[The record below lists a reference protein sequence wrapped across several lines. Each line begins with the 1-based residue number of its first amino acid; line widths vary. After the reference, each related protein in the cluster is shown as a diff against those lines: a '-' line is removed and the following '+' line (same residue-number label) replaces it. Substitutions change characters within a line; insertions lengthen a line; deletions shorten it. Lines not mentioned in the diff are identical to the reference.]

1 MNFVGIL
8 IYYVFEN
15 KRKPN
20 DRVGPVMPKIYEKS
34 IKAVRR
40 LYFMSL
46 LNSRA
51 CRPLVSKWV
60 RRHRAALPSLRIV
73 HWAKTSPDQAGQL
86 LSNQS
91 FSFLIWEQIYPTFL
105 FLVNLYRQAFAGV
118 FLPCSFILFEYLFVF
133 YSNLYLLYSI

>member
-1 MNFVGIL
+1 MFK
-8 IYYVFEN
+8 N

-20 DRVGPVMPKIYEKS
+20 DRVGPVVPKIYEKS
-34 IKAVRR
+34 IKAACR

-46 LNSRA
+46 LNSRT
-51 CRPLVSKWV
+51 CRPLGSKWV
-60 RRHRAALPSLRIV
+60 RRHRAALPSFTCRSL
-73 HWAKTSPDQAGQL
+73 AKTSPDQAGQL

-105 FLVNLYRQAFAGV
+105 FLVNLYRQAFAGL

-133 YSNLYLLYSI
+133 IQTYTFFIPFKT